1 MATFSL
7 FDPDMLPKRGSPQ
20 EGLDAK
26 VRKSGPQSCWS
37 CCVPVAVSVPVSS
50 QRENCKSTP
59 KLLPSDQHLGEK
71 ARVSPSHKYP

>member
-26 VRKSGPQSCWS
+26 VRKSGPRPAGPAVYRWLSLSQSVPSVKTANQLPS
-37 CCVPVAVSVPVSS
+37 CCH
-50 QRENCKSTP
+50 RIST
-59 KLLPSDQHLGEK
+59 
-71 ARVSPSHKYP
+71 